1 MNPVVDWLRRYR
13 RLLGAAFLLTIAG
26 LFMWRVRAV
35 LTPFVLAGVLAY
47 LLNPLLK
54 LLLKR
59 GFSRVAALIFIYL
72 VVFLS
77 VAVAVGFLIPRVI
90 IELGRLAEFL
100 PGLFAQL
107 QQMVLDFQEQYT
119 QVQMPQAVRQAID
132 DAVLSIQ
139 SQALGLIGRTA
150 QSILGVFSAFFGL
163 IIAPILS
170 FYLLKDVHG
179 LRLGVQ
185 RLIPAADREST
196 FKLLGDVDKVLS
208 GFVRGQLTVALLVGS
223 LVAVAL
229 TFLQIRFA
237 VILGIFAG
245 ITNIIPYFGP
255 ILGAIPILAVAAT
268 MSYMD
273 VLRALIA
280 VVVIQQLESQVISPR
295 VIGRSVGLHPL
306 AVVFALLVGLEL
318 YGILGMIIAVPI
330 AGIIRVLVDVW
341 VDGRASGEAAA
352 HVAQAAH
359 AAQGGEESDN
369 DDRPE
374 PEEPEGKAKTPQPPP
389 GPQPS

>member
-1 MNPVVDWLRRYR
+1 
-13 RLLGAAFLLTIAG
+13 
-26 LFMWRVRAV
+26 MWRVRAV

>member
-1 MNPVVDWLRRYR
+1 VNPVVDWLRRYR